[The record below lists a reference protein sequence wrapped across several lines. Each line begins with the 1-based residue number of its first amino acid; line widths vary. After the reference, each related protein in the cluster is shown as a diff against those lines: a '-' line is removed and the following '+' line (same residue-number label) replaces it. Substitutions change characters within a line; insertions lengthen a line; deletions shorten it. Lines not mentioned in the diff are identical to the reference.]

1 MKNPFASAMKA
12 ARLMQ
17 KGRPLS
23 AALAMHGALSPSP
36 KPAKRKPA
44 AKRTPKPTPPA
55 RPLPGSFIDGLFES
69 KHGTIR
75 YKLYTPTGSAR
86 RRMPIVV
93 MLHGCSQSAG
103 DFATGTGMNQ
113 LADERGVIM
122 LYPEQSRSANMA
134 RCWNWHRPGDQL
146 RGKGEPAL
154 IAGLTR
160 HAIALARADPTRVY
174 IAGISAGG
182 VAAAIIGQAYPE
194 LFVAVG
200 IHSALTRGDV
210 STVSGALAAMRGRS
224 TSQTLTGRTP
234 RPRPTIV
241 FHGDADTVVHPPTP
255 MASYRCSNGRPMVRW
270 SASPNKAH
278 RRAVAPSPA
287 PNIVTERATSCSK
300 TGPSMAAATP
310 GQAARASPP
319 TPIQPAPTPRAQCCA
334 SSSPVGASRCARR
347 HPDTTERRPAR
358 RVAPS

>member
-17 KGRPLS
+17 KGRPMS
-23 AALAMHGALSPSP
+23 AAFAMHGLLTT
-36 KPAKRKPA
+36 PAKPPKKAPTRKPA
-44 AKRTPKPTPPA
+44 TKRTLKPTPPA

-69 KHGTIR
+69 KHGAIR

-113 LADERGVIM
+113 LADEHGVIM

-200 IHSALTRGDV
+200 IHSALTLGDV

-224 TSQTLTGRTP
+224 TSEAPTGRTP

-241 FHGDADTVVHPPTP
+241 FHGDADTVVHP
-255 MASYRCSNGRPMVRW
+255 SNADGFRSLLERSTHGPLVSRTEEGTSEGGRAFTRTEHRDAKGDVMLENWTVHGSSHAW
-270 SASPNKAH
+270 S
-278 RRAVAPSPA
+278 
-287 PNIVTERATSCSK
+287 
-300 TGPSMAAATP
+300 G
-310 GQAARASPP
+310 GARAGSY
-319 TPIQPAPTPRAQCCA
+319 TDPAGPD
-334 SSSPVGASRCARR
+334 ASREMLRFFLARR
-347 HPDTTERRPAR
+347 RKPVRKA
-358 RVAPS
+358 AP

>member
-12 ARLMQ
+12 AKLMQ

-23 AALAMHGALSPSP
+23 AALALHGALSPAP

-44 AKRTPKPTPPA
+44 AKRIVKRTPKPTPPA

-69 KHGTIR
+69 KYGTIR

-134 RCWNWHRPGDQL
+134 RCWNWHRPGDQV

-210 STVSGALAAMRGRS
+210 STVSGALAAMRGRPAS
-224 TSQTLTGRTP
+224 VAPTGRTP

-241 FHGDADTVVHPPTP
+241 FHGDADTVVHPSNADGFRSLLERSSHGPLVSRSQQGVSEGGRAFTRTEHRDAKGDV
-255 MASYRCSNGRPMVRW
+255 MLENWTIHGSSHAWSGGTRAGSYTDPAGP
-270 SASPNKAH
+270 SAS
-278 RRAVAPSPA
+278 REMLRFFL
-287 PNIVTERATSCSK
+287 
-300 TGPSMAAATP
+300 
-310 GQAARASPP
+310 
-319 TPIQPAPTPRAQCCA
+319 
-334 SSSPVGASRCARR
+334 ARR
-347 HPDTTERRPAR
+347 RKPVRKA
-358 RVAPS
+358 AP

>member
-1 MKNPFASAMKA
+1 MRNPFASAMKA

-17 KGRPLS
+17 KGRPMS
-23 AALAMHGALSPSP
+23 AALAMHGVLTTPAKP
-36 KPAKRKPA
+36 KPKPKTKVPTGKPA
-44 AKRTPKPTPPA
+44 AKRIAKPAPAA
-55 RPLPGSFIDGLFES
+55 RPLPGSFTDGLFES
-69 KHGTIR
+69 KHGAIR

-160 HAIALARADPTRVY
+160 HAIALSRADPTRVY

-210 STVSGALAAMRGRS
+210 STVSGALAAMRGRP
-224 TSQTLTGRTP
+224 TSEAPTGRTP

-241 FHGDADTVVHPPTP
+241 FHGDADTVVHPSNADGFRSLLERSTHGPLVSRSEQGMSEGGRAFTRTEHRDGKGDV
-255 MASYRCSNGRPMVRW
+255 MLENWTIHGSSHAWSGGARVGSYTD
-270 SASPNKAH
+270 
-278 RRAVAPSPA
+278 PA
-287 PNIVTERATSCSK
+287 
-300 TGPSMAAATP
+300 GPD
-310 GQAARASPP
+310 
-319 TPIQPAPTPRAQCCA
+319 
-334 SSSPVGASRCARR
+334 ASRAMLRFFLARR
-347 HPDTTERRPAR
+347 RKPVRK
-358 RVAPS
+358 VAS

>member
-17 KGRPLS
+17 KGRPMSS
-23 AALAMHGALSPSP
+23 AFAMHGLLTA
-36 KPAKRKPA
+36 PAKPLKKAPARKSA
-44 AKRTPKPTPPA
+44 TKRIAKPTPPA
-55 RPLPGSFIDGLFES
+55 RPLPGSFTDGLFES
-69 KHGTIR
+69 KYGAIR

-122 LYPEQSRSANMA
+122 LCPEQSRSANMA

-224 TSQTLTGRTP
+224 TSEAPTGRTP

-241 FHGDADTVVHPPTP
+241 FHGDADTVVHP
-255 MASYRCSNGRPMVRW
+255 SNADGFLSLLERSTHGPLVSQREQGTSEGGRAFTRTEHRDAKGDVMLENWTIHGSNHAW
-270 SASPNKAH
+270 S
-278 RRAVAPSPA
+278 
-287 PNIVTERATSCSK
+287 
-300 TGPSMAAATP
+300 G
-310 GQAARASPP
+310 GARAGSY
-319 TPIQPAPTPRAQCCA
+319 TDPAGPD
-334 SSSPVGASRCARR
+334 ASREMLRFFLARR
-347 HPDTTERRPAR
+347 RKPAR
-358 RVAPS
+358 KAAP